1 MIKIVSLTVLPS
13 RLPHIEKTIQSLTH
27 QEIMPDEICV
37 WLPKNP
43 IRDKEVKEIPDFLH
57 TDALSVK
64 FVEDVGSAT
73 KLIPA
78 LKKYWDEKQTIIV
91 TADDDQIYPE
101 WWFRGLVEYADDFPN
116 ACLGYRGKRFIRIGN
131 RILTYSYQLAKFYF
145 CQKINSPVKV
155 DILTGNWGALYRV
168 GFFNEEVFNVDVN
181 SPLFY
186 TDDIWFSGL
195 LAKNKIEKYVV
206 PAQFSISADKQ
217 WTISSLYELN
227 KDGRNNNWSIQQF
240 KKFF

>member
-1 MIKIVSLTVLPS
+1 M
-13 RLPHIEKTIQSLTH
+13 
-27 QEIMPDEICV
+27 
-37 WLPKNP
+37 
-43 IRDKEVKEIPDFLH
+43 
-57 TDALSVK
+57 
-64 FVEDVGSAT
+64 
-73 KLIPA
+73 
-78 LKKYWDEKQTIIV
+78 
-91 TADDDQIYPE
+91 
-101 WWFRGLVEYADDFPN
+101 
-116 ACLGYRGKRFIRIGN
+116 
-131 RILTYSYQLAKFYF
+131 FYF

-155 DILTGNWGALYRV
+155 DILTGNWGVLYRV

-206 PAQFSISADKQ
+206 PAQFSISAYKQ

-240 KKFF
+240 KNYF